1 LVLYGSCDLLSTT
14 HANQR
19 GVATGTAPTVD
30 PAERIPVILAPPPVL
45 EAVLADPAAKFP
57 VNSAYKIVAN
67 ALILRMKLAL
77 FVVFQARE
85 RRKYPVIETRS
96 RQTASTAND

>member
-14 HANQR
+14 RANQR
-19 GVATGTAPTVD
+19 GIATGTAPID

-85 RRKYPVIETRS
+85 RRKYPVIETRL
-96 RQTASTAND
+96 RQTAGTASF

>member
-14 HANQR
+14 RANQR
-19 GVATGTAPTVD
+19 GIATGTAPID

-67 ALILRMKLAL
+67 ALISRMKWELI
-77 FVVFQARE
+77 VVIQARKLQ
-85 RRKYPVIETRS
+85 KYPVIETRS
-96 RQTASTAND
+96 RQTASTATI